1 VDKKRLP
8 NRPEFLLWISSQLEL
23 RFEYGFPMKTIYDW
37 WTDLS
42 GQGYVGRSLKSA
54 QLIAKHGMK
63 NVVKTQW
70 EIMGKRMIL
79 MERLTLDPPDHWVW
93 ETHMLG
99 IDMVHDFRLEEIR
112 DGRIVMT
119 IRSDT
124 TRRGFRN
131 GIINLM
137 IGWFVRKMV
146 IDEWEC
152 TDKAFRLETLE

>member
-1 VDKKRLP
+1 
-8 NRPEFLLWISSQLEL
+8 
-23 RFEYGFPMKTIYDW
+23 MKTIYDW

-54 QLIAKHGMK
+54 QLIAKHGEK

-79 MERLTLDPPDHWVW
+79 MERLTLDPPGHWVW

-112 DGRIVMT
+112 DGKIVMT

-124 TRRGFRN
+124 TRRSFKS

-137 IGWFVRKMV
+137 IGWFVRKMM

-152 TDKAFRLETLE
+152 ADKAFRLETDDSRKTVAEGIRTCSIQ

>member
-1 VDKKRLP
+1 MNKKRLS
-8 NRPEFLLWISSQLEL
+8 NHPEFLVWIFSQLEL
-23 RFEYGFPMKTIYDW
+23 RFEYGFPVKTIYDW

-54 QLIAKHGMK
+54 QLIAKHREK

-112 DGRIVMT
+112 DGRIVMR

-124 TRRGFRN
+124 T
-131 GIINLM
+131 
-137 IGWFVRKMV
+137 
-146 IDEWEC
+146 
-152 TDKAFRLETLE
+152 